1 MNQEVLDL
9 ELLAHTSAMT
19 LDQTLGL
26 LEEQILL
33 NYIQKLVI
41 HFGLKIQ
48 N

>member
-9 ELLAHTSAMT
+9 ELLVHTSAMT

-26 LEEQILL
+26 YEEQTLL
-33 NYIQKLVI
+33 NYIQRLVI